1 LARLNALDDR
11 IYAVK
16 RATLLLLAG
25 TLAGPSLF
33 AQLDKAEKKEG
44 FKPLLNKSLK
54 GWKGDSRLW
63 KVEKGILTGSTDGVK
78 INNNT
83 FLISEREYSDF
94 VLRAEF
100 KLRNH
105 NSGIQFRSAE
115 LPDFVVQGLQA
126 DIAYDNWTG
135 SIYDEK
141 GKRGVIVNGWKG
153 KGEKFYKKDEW
164 NQIELSAI
172 GENIVIKINGQVTSE
187 LKDTSKPSGILAI
200 QLHRGPDMKV
210 EFRNIRLKEAKATK

>member
-1 LARLNALDDR
+1 MLFDDR
-11 IYAVK
+11 ITAVK
-16 RATLLLLAG
+16 RATLLLLA
-25 TLAGPSLF
+25 TSMLF
-33 AQLDKAEKKEG
+33 AQADKAEKKEG

-63 KVEKGILTGSTDGVK
+63 KVEKGVLTGSTDGVK
-78 INNNT
+78 ISKNT
-83 FLISEREYSDF
+83 FLISEREYGDF

-105 NSGIQFRSAE
+105 NSGIQFRSTE
-115 LPDFVVQGLQA
+115 LPEYVVQGLQA

-172 GENIVIKINGQVTSE
+172 GEQIVIKINGQVTSE
-187 LKDTSKPSGILAI
+187 LKDNSKLAGILAI
-200 QLHRGPDMKV
+200 QLHQGPDMKV
-210 EFRNIRLKEAKATK
+210 EFRNIRLKEVKATK

>member
-1 LARLNALDDR
+1 MLFDDR

-16 RATLLLLAG
+16 RATLLLLLAG
-25 TLAGPSLF
+25 TVLLA
-33 AQLDKAEKKEG
+33 QVDKAEKKEG
-44 FKPLLNKSLK
+44 FKPLLKKSLK

-63 KVEKGILTGSTDGVK
+63 KVEKGVLTGSTDGVK
-78 INNNT
+78 ISKNT
-83 FLISEREYSDF
+83 FLISEREYGNF

-105 NSGIQFRSAE
+105 NSGIQFRSTE
-115 LPDFVVQGLQA
+115 MPEFVVQGLQA

-153 KGEKFYKKDEW
+153 KGEKFYKKDDW

-187 LKDTSKPSGILAI
+187 LKDSSKLAGILAI
-200 QLHRGPDMKV
+200 QLHQGPDMKV
-210 EFRNIRLKEAKATK
+210 EFRNIRLKEVKATK

>member
-1 LARLNALDDR
+1 MLFDDR

-16 RATLLLLAG
+16 RATLLLLLAG
-25 TLAGPSLF
+25 TVLLA
-33 AQLDKAEKKEG
+33 QVDKAEKKEG

-63 KVEKGILTGSTDGVK
+63 KVEKGVLTGSTDGVK
-78 INNNT
+78 ISKNT
-83 FLISEREYSDF
+83 FLISEREYGNF

-105 NSGIQFRSAE
+105 NSGIQFRSTE
-115 LPDFVVQGLQA
+115 MPEFVVQGLQA

-187 LKDTSKPSGILAI
+187 LKDSSKLAGILAI
-200 QLHRGPDMKV
+200 QLHQGPDMKV
-210 EFRNIRLKEAKATK
+210 EFRNIRLKEVKATK

>member
-1 LARLNALDDR
+1 
-11 IYAVK
+11 VK
-16 RATLLLLAG
+16 RATLLLLAC
-25 TLAGPSLF
+25 TSLF
-33 AQLDKAEKKEG
+33 AQVDKAEKKEG
-44 FKPLLNKSLK
+44 FKPVLNKSLK

-63 KVEKGILTGSTDGVK
+63 KIEKGVLIGSTDGVK
-78 INNNT
+78 ISKNT
-83 FLISEREYSDF
+83 FLISEREYGDF

-105 NSGIQFRSAE
+105 NSGIQFRSTE
-115 LPDFVVQGLQA
+115 MPEYVVQGLQA

-187 LKDTSKPSGILAI
+187 LKDSSKLAGVLAI
-200 QLHRGPDMKV
+200 QLHQGPDMKV
-210 EFRNIRLKEAKATK
+210 EFRNLRLKEVKPTK

>member
-1 LARLNALDDR
+1 MLFDDR
-11 IYAVK
+11 ITAVK
-16 RATLLLLAG
+16 RATLFLLA
-25 TLAGPSLF
+25 TTVLF
-33 AQLDKAEKKEG
+33 AQVDKAEKKEG
-44 FKPLLNKSLK
+44 FKPLLNKTLK

-63 KVEKGILTGSTDGVK
+63 KVEKGVLTGSTDGVK
-78 INNNT
+78 ISKNT
-83 FLISEREYSDF
+83 FLISEREYGDF

-105 NSGIQFRSAE
+105 NSGIQFRSTE
-115 LPDFVVQGLQA
+115 MPEYVVQGLQA

-172 GENIVIKINGQVTSE
+172 GEQIVIKINGQVTSE
-187 LKDTSKPSGILAI
+187 LKDNSKLAGILAI
-200 QLHRGPDMKV
+200 QLHQGPDMKV
-210 EFRNIRLKEAKATK
+210 EFRNIRLKEVKATK

>member
-1 LARLNALDDR
+1 MLFDDR

-16 RATLLLLAG
+16 RATLLLLLAG
-25 TLAGPSLF
+25 TVLLA
-33 AQLDKAEKKEG
+33 QVDKAEKKEG

-63 KVEKGILTGSTDGVK
+63 KVEKGVLTGSTDGVK
-78 INNNT
+78 ISKNT
-83 FLISEREYSDF
+83 FLISEREYGNF

-105 NSGIQFRSAE
+105 NSGIQFRSTE
-115 LPDFVVQGLQA
+115 MPEFVVQGLQA

-153 KGEKFYKKDEW
+153 KGEKFYKKDDW

-187 LKDTSKPSGILAI
+187 LKDSSKLAGILAI
-200 QLHRGPDMKV
+200 QLHQGPDMKV
-210 EFRNIRLKEAKATK
+210 EFRNIRLKEVKATK

>member
-1 LARLNALDDR
+1 M
-11 IYAVK
+11 K
-16 RATLLLLAG
+16 RATLLLLAC
-25 TLAGPSLF
+25 TALF
-33 AQLDKAEKKEG
+33 AQADKAEKKEG
-44 FKPLLNKSLK
+44 FKPVLNKSLK

-63 KVEKGILTGSTDGVK
+63 KIEKGVLIGSTDGVK
-78 INNNT
+78 ISKNT
-83 FLISEREYSDF
+83 FLISEREYGDF

-105 NSGIQFRSAE
+105 NSGIQFRSTE
-115 LPDFVVQGLQA
+115 MPEYVVQGLQA

-153 KGEKFYKKDEW
+153 KGEKFYKKDDW

-172 GENIVIKINGQVTSE
+172 GESIVIKINGQVTSE
-187 LKDTSKPSGILAI
+187 LKDSSKLAGVLAI
-200 QLHRGPDMKV
+200 QLHQGPDMKV
-210 EFRNIRLKEAKATK
+210 EFRNVRLKEVKATK

>member
-1 LARLNALDDR
+1 M
-11 IYAVK
+11 K
-16 RATLLLLAG
+16 RATLLLLAC
-25 TLAGPSLF
+25 TALF
-33 AQLDKAEKKEG
+33 AQIDKAEKKEG
-44 FKPLLNKSLK
+44 FKTILKKSLK

-63 KVEKGILTGSTDGVK
+63 KVEDGILIGSTDGVK
-78 INNNT
+78 ISKNT
-83 FLISEREYSDF
+83 FLISEREYGNF

-115 LPDFVVQGLQA
+115 MPEYVVQGLQA

-153 KGEKFYKKDEW
+153 KGEKFYKKDDW

-187 LKDTSKPSGILAI
+187 LKDSSKLAGVLAI
-200 QLHRGPDMKV
+200 QLHQGPDMKV
-210 EFRNIRLKEAKATK
+210 EFRNVRLKEVKATK

>member
-1 LARLNALDDR
+1 M
-11 IYAVK
+11 K
-16 RATLLLLAG
+16 RATLLLLTCTA
-25 TLAGPSLF
+25 LF

-63 KVEKGILTGSTDGVK
+63 KVENGVLIGSTDGVK

-105 NSGIQFRSAE
+105 NS
-115 LPDFVVQGLQA
+115 
-126 DIAYDNWTG
+126 N
-135 SIYDEK
+135 IYFKHQHMVSSCWRMD
-141 GKRGVIVNGWKG
+141 KRCK
-153 KGEKFYKKDEW
+153 
-164 NQIELSAI
+164 
-172 GENIVIKINGQVTSE
+172 
-187 LKDTSKPSGILAI
+187 
-200 QLHRGPDMKV
+200 
-210 EFRNIRLKEAKATK
+210 

>member
-25 TLAGPSLF
+25 TLVCTSLF

-63 KVEKGILTGSTDGVK
+63 KVEKGILIGSTDGVK

-135 SIYDEK
+135 SVYDEK

-164 NQIELSAI
+164 NQIELSAM

-187 LKDTSKPSGILAI
+187 LKDASKPSGILAI

-210 EFRNIRLKEAKATK
+210 EFRNIRLKAAKATK

>member
-1 LARLNALDDR
+1 MLFDDR

-16 RATLLLLAG
+16 RATLLLLA
-25 TLAGPSLF
+25 TTVLF
-33 AQLDKAEKKEG
+33 AQVDKAEKKEG
-44 FKPLLNKSLK
+44 FKPLLNKTLK

-63 KVEKGILTGSTDGVK
+63 KVEKGVLTGSTDGVK
-78 INNNT
+78 ISKNT
-83 FLISEREYSDF
+83 FLISEREYGDF

-105 NSGIQFRSAE
+105 NSGIQFRSTE
-115 LPDFVVQGLQA
+115 MPEYVVQGLQA

-187 LKDTSKPSGILAI
+187 LKDNSKLSGILAI
-200 QLHRGPDMKV
+200 QLHQGPDMKV
-210 EFRNIRLKEAKATK
+210 EFRNIRLREVKATK

>member
-1 LARLNALDDR
+1 M
-11 IYAVK
+11 
-16 RATLLLLAG
+16 
-25 TLAGPSLF
+25 
-33 AQLDKAEKKEG
+33 DKAEKKEG
-44 FKPLLNKSLK
+44 FKPILNKSLK

-63 KVEKGILTGSTDGVK
+63 KVEKGVLTGSTDGVK
-78 INNNT
+78 ISKNT
-83 FLISEREYSDF
+83 FLISEREYGNF

-105 NSGIQFRSAE
+105 NSGIQFRSTE
-115 LPDFVVQGLQA
+115 MPDYVVQGLQA

-187 LKDTSKPSGILAI
+187 LKDSSKLAGILAI
-200 QLHRGPDMKV
+200 QLHQGPDMKV
-210 EFRNIRLKEAKATK
+210 EFRNVRLKEVTAAK

>member
-1 LARLNALDDR
+1 M
-11 IYAVK
+11 K
-16 RATLLLLAG
+16 RATLLLLAC
-25 TLAGPSLF
+25 TALF
-33 AQLDKAEKKEG
+33 AQADKAEKKEG
-44 FKPLLNKSLK
+44 FKSVLNKSLK

-63 KVEKGILTGSTDGVK
+63 KIEKGVLIGSTDGVK
-78 INNNT
+78 ISKNT
-83 FLISEREYSDF
+83 FLISEREYGDF

-105 NSGIQFRSAE
+105 NSGIQFRSTE
-115 LPDFVVQGLQA
+115 MPEYVVQGLQA

-153 KGEKFYKKDEW
+153 KGEKFYKKDDW

-187 LKDTSKPSGILAI
+187 LKDSSKLAGVLAI
-200 QLHRGPDMKV
+200 QLHQGPDMKV
-210 EFRNIRLKEAKATK
+210 EFRNMRLKEAKATK

>member
-1 LARLNALDDR
+1 M
-11 IYAVK
+11 K
-16 RATLLLLAG
+16 RATLLLLAC
-25 TLAGPSLF
+25 TSLF
-33 AQLDKAEKKEG
+33 AQVDKAEKKEG
-44 FKPLLNKSLK
+44 FKPVLNKSLK

-63 KVEKGILTGSTDGVK
+63 KIEKGVLIGSTDGVK
-78 INNNT
+78 ISKNT
-83 FLISEREYSDF
+83 FLISEREYGDF

-105 NSGIQFRSAE
+105 NSGIQFRSTE
-115 LPDFVVQGLQA
+115 MPEYVVQGLQA

-187 LKDTSKPSGILAI
+187 LKDSSKLAGVLAI
-200 QLHRGPDMKV
+200 QLHQGPDMKV
-210 EFRNIRLKEAKATK
+210 EFRNLRLKEVKPTK

>member
-1 LARLNALDDR
+1 MLFDDR

-16 RATLLLLAG
+16 RATLLLLLAG
-25 TLAGPSLF
+25 TVLLA
-33 AQLDKAEKKEG
+33 QVDKAEKKEG

-63 KVEKGILTGSTDGVK
+63 KVEKGVLTGSTDGVK
-78 INNNT
+78 ISKNT
-83 FLISEREYSDF
+83 FLISEREYGNF
-94 VLRAEF
+94 VMRAEF

-105 NSGIQFRSAE
+105 NSGIQFRSTE
-115 LPDFVVQGLQA
+115 MPEFVVQGLQA

-153 KGEKFYKKDEW
+153 KGEKFYKKDDW

-187 LKDTSKPSGILAI
+187 LKDSSKLAGILAI
-200 QLHRGPDMKV
+200 QLHQGPDMKV
-210 EFRNIRLKEAKATK
+210 EFRNIRLKEVKATK